1 MVKTFKEEVEKIQKI
16 IHQFISF
23 EIGIHPKKDI
33 YEILN
38 QLKISKNN
46 FEIYNLMENFI
57 QEALKNMKATEKVL
71 NSKALSLFLNFLTD
85 NDEKLVNL
93 SILSLSS
100 LIYQNSSIALILI
113 QNKIIPSIILKE
125 NSKVVSIFFT
135 CFLIH
140 SNLYNEFKRLNL
152 YEKNSKEIYSND
164 YTLTLFNVIS
174 MYLMSYYDHT
184 NQNLSVDFQ
193 FVIES
198 LNQYLNS
205 LLMKVR

>member
-16 IHQFISF
+16 IQQFISF

-33 YEILN
+33 YEILT

-46 FEIYNLMENFI
+46 FETYNLMENFI
-57 QEALKNMKATEKVL
+57 QESLKNRKATEKVL

-113 QNKIIPSIILKE
+113 QNKIIPSIISKE

-152 YEKNSKEIYSND
+152 YEKNSKEIYSKD

-184 NQNLSVDFQ
+184 NQSYSVDFQ
-193 FVIES
+193 YVIES
-198 LNQYLNS
+198 LNQ
-205 LLMKVR
+205 